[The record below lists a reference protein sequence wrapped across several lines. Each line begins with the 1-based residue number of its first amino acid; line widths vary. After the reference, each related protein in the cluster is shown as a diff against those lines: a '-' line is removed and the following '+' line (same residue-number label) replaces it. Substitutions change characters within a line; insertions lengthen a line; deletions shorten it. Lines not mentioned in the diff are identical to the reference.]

1 MDAAPAVRPE
11 ALPPA
16 AVVVAALAAAAAV
29 AGPLALSL
37 QPRLSQALL
46 AVAQRLPAAQ
56 VCNVL
61 AASGQAGSAPVPTG
75 TPPSLLRLLAG

>member
-1 MDAAPAVRPE
+1 MDAASAVRPE
-11 ALPPA
+11 AVSPAA
-16 AVVVAALAAAAAV
+16 AVVVAAAAAAASV
-29 AGPLALSL
+29 PLALSL
-37 QPRLSQALL
+37 QPLLSQALL